1 MALRRPQNC
10 LKGQW
15 VTAAFPTRLQAL
27 CAPCGGALRLDSN
40 PELGNT
46 VPVETVREKRFMTT
60 LVRLADYRL
69 RRSCIFFN
77 RIELNQL
84 LSVYSRRVARGEWRD
99 YAIDHRKGVA
109 VFSFFRHASGR
120 PVYTLM
126 KFAPGARR
134 RGDYVLTH
142 EGRRIKEG
150 RNLADVLA
158 ILRTPALTV
167 VSKSH

>member
-1 MALRRPQNC
+1 M
-10 LKGQW
+10 
-15 VTAAFPTRLQAL
+15 
-27 CAPCGGALRLDSN
+27 
-40 PELGNT
+40 
-46 VPVETVREKRFMTT
+46 REKRFMTT

-77 RIELNQL
+77 RTELNQL

-99 YAIDHRKGVA
+99 YAIDHRSGVA
-109 VFSFFRHASGR
+109 VFSFFRHSSAR

-158 ILRTPALTV
+158 VLRTPALSV
-167 VSKSH
+167 VSKSL

>member
-1 MALRRPQNC
+1 MARGMPQIC
-10 LKGQW
+10 LKRQW
-15 VTAAFPTRLQAL
+15 VKPARAARAGTPAVPAAG
-27 CAPCGGALRLDSN
+27 APRLDSN
-40 PELGNT
+40 PDLGNT
-46 VPVETVREKRFMTT
+46 AGVETAREKRFMTT

-84 LSVYSRRVARGEWRD
+84 LSLYSRRVARGEWRD

-109 VFSFFRHASGR
+109 VFSFFRHASAR
-120 PVYTLM
+120 PDYTLM

-150 RNLADVLA
+150 RNLAEVLA

>member
-1 MALRRPQNC
+1 
-10 LKGQW
+10 
-15 VTAAFPTRLQAL
+15 
-27 CAPCGGALRLDSN
+27 
-40 PELGNT
+40 
-46 VPVETVREKRFMTT
+46 MTT

-109 VFSFFRHASGR
+109 VFSFFRHASAR
-120 PVYTLM
+120 PIYTLM

-158 ILRTPALTV
+158 VLRTPALSV

>member
-1 MALRRPQNC
+1 MGPTRPQIRP
-10 LKGQW
+10 KRQW
-15 VTAAFPTRLQAL
+15 VRPAARHPAGAL
-27 CAPCGGALRLDSN
+27 ARTLRLDSN
-40 PELGNT
+40 PDLGNT
-46 VPVETVREKRFMTT
+46 VAVANVREKRFMTT

-77 RIELNQL
+77 RTELNQL

-99 YAIDHRKGVA
+99 YAIDHRSGMA
-109 VFSFFRHASGR
+109 VFSFFRHASAR

-158 ILRTPALTV
+158 VLRTPALSV
-167 VSKSH
+167 VSKSL